1 MFNFWFSIF
10 ELRRLDMILLIGNF
24 LSKHGL
30 NPTSIEDLAIV
41 LSEKYEVKT
50 SSDKNYSLLRLL
62 DMAKCVISNRVGCKL
77 IIVDVFSTRALVF
90 SCLIIL
96 LAKWFK
102 IPYVPVLQGGNLP
115 ERFKKHPI
123 IFNFLFS
130 EAIRIISPSKY
141 LQASSQHINSPI
153 TVIPNYIDV
162 KKYSFKIR
170 QEIKPN
176 LLWVRAIHSIYNP
189 SMAIHVLYQIRKIY
203 PNALLCMVGPV
214 KDNNIME
221 ELNDMMSRLN
231 LKNHVK
237 FTGYLSKKQW
247 IELSANYDIFINTTN
262 YDNTPITVLEA
273 MALGLPIVS
282 TNVGGMPKLITH
294 DYNGKLVDA
303 NDDLSMVKCIREYID
318 NDNQRIDIC
327 NNARKNID
335 EKYSKDVIIPQWIK
349 LIDGSN

>member
-1 MFNFWFSIF
+1 
-10 ELRRLDMILLIGNF
+10 MILFIGNF
-24 LSKHGL
+24 LTKHGL

-41 LSEKYEVKT
+41 LSERYEIKT
-50 SSDKNYSLLRLL
+50 SSDKKSSLLRLL
-62 DMAKCVISNRVGCKL
+62 DMAKCVISNRMGCKL

-90 SCLIIL
+90 SCLVIL

-102 IPYVPVLQGGNLP
+102 IPYVPVLSGGNLP

-130 EAIRIISPSKY
+130 EASRIISPSKY

-189 SMAIHVLYQIRKIY
+189 SMAIHVLDQIRKIY
-203 PNALLCMVGPV
+203 PNALLCMVGPI
-214 KDNNIME
+214 KDNKIME

-231 LKNHVK
+231 LENHVT
-237 FTGYLSKKQW
+237 FTGQLSKKQW

-262 YDNTPITVLEA
+262 YDNTPITLLEA

-282 TNVGGMPKLITH
+282 TNVGGVPYLIDDNVTGLLVEVKKSAQMVERI
-294 DYNGKLVDA
+294 NELISGK
-303 NDDLSMVKCIREYID
+303 ID
-318 NDNQRIDIC
+318 GYQIAR
-327 NNARKNID
+327 NAREAVSHYDKN
-335 EKYSKDVIIPQWIK
+335 EIIKQWCQTINE
-349 LIDGSN
+349 LN

>member
-1 MFNFWFSIF
+1 
-10 ELRRLDMILLIGNF
+10 MILLIGNF

-50 SSDKNYSLLRLL
+50 SSDKYSSLLRLL
-62 DMAKCVISNRVGCKL
+62 DMAKCVISNRMGCKL

-90 SCLIIL
+90 SCLVIL

-102 IPYVPVLQGGNLP
+102 IPYVPILQGGNLP

-130 EAIRIISPSKY
+130 EARKIISPSKY
-141 LQASSQHINSPI
+141 LQASSQHINFPI

-189 SMAIHVLYQIRKIY
+189 SMAIHVLDQIRKIY
-203 PNALLCMVGPV
+203 P
-214 KDNNIME
+214 
-221 ELNDMMSRLN
+221 
-231 LKNHVK
+231 
-237 FTGYLSKKQW
+237 
-247 IELSANYDIFINTTN
+247 
-262 YDNTPITVLEA
+262 
-273 MALGLPIVS
+273 
-282 TNVGGMPKLITH
+282 
-294 DYNGKLVDA
+294 
-303 NDDLSMVKCIREYID
+303 
-318 NDNQRIDIC
+318 
-327 NNARKNID
+327 
-335 EKYSKDVIIPQWIK
+335 
-349 LIDGSN
+349 

>member
-1 MFNFWFSIF
+1 
-10 ELRRLDMILLIGNF
+10 MILFIGNF
-24 LSKHGL
+24 LTKHGL

-41 LSEKYEVKT
+41 LSERYEVKT
-50 SSDKNYSLLRLL
+50 SSDKKSSLLRLL
-62 DMAKCVISNRVGCKL
+62 DMAKCVISNRMGCKL

-90 SCLIIL
+90 SCLVIL

-102 IPYVPVLQGGNLP
+102 IPYVPVLSGGNLP

-130 EAIRIISPSKY
+130 EASRIISPSKY

-189 SMAIHVLYQIRKIY
+189 LMAIHVLDQIRKIY

-214 KDNNIME
+214 KDNKIME

-231 LKNHVK
+231 LENHVT
-237 FTGYLSKKQW
+237 FTGQLSKKQW

-262 YDNTPITVLEA
+262 YDNTPITLLEA

-282 TNVGGMPKLITH
+282 TNVGGVPYLIDDNVTGLLVEVKKSAQMV
-294 DYNGKLVDA
+294 GKINELI
-303 NDDLSMVKCIREYID
+303 SGKID
-318 NDNQRIDIC
+318 GYQIAR
-327 NNARKNID
+327 NAREAVSHYDKN
-335 EKYSKDVIIPQWIK
+335 EIIKQWCQTINE
-349 LIDGSN
+349 LN